1 MSKNGGNPKGKLF
14 EDLLESVTQMDEILR
29 GERAPSREFRV
40 DALRVRDIRLSTGL
54 SQARFARVLAVHV
67 GTLRNW
73 EQGMREPTGPARA
86 LLRAIH
92 NDPKH
97 VLSALAH

>member
-1 MSKNGGNPKGKLF
+1 MGLIG
-14 EDLLESVTQMDEILR
+14 EAAEIIAEERWMQGRLR
-29 GERAPSREFRV
+29 GERAPSREFQV
-40 DALRVRDIRLSTGL
+40 DALRVREIRLSTGL
-54 SQARFARVLAVHV
+54 SQARFARILDVHV

-73 EQGMREPTGPARA
+73 EQGLREPTEPVRT

-97 VLSALAH
+97 VLLALAR

>member
-1 MSKNGGNPKGKLF
+1 MGKF
-14 EDLLESVTQMDEILR
+14 FDDLLESVTQMDEVMR

-40 DALRVRDIRLSTGL
+40 DALRVREIRKATGL
-54 SQARFARVLAVHV
+54 SQAGFARVLDVHV

-73 EQGMREPTGPARA
+73 EQGLREPTGPARA
-86 LLRAIH
+86 LLRAIN

-97 VLSALAH
+97 VLSALAR